1 MVLNLKKYFVYLG
14 KNCDKDMFIFY
25 KPYLENSKEG
35 VILRRA
41 KDKKLTL
48 DISEKTIC
56 REALQNIWA
65 LSRIST
71 FLEID

>member
-14 KNCDKDMFIFY
+14 KNCDKDMFIF
-25 KPYLENSKEG
+25 
-35 VILRRA
+35 
-41 KDKKLTL
+41 KKLTL
-48 DISEKTIC
+48 DISKKTIC